1 MSFLTADNVSFQCFG
16 TTINLGN
23 LAALPVV
30 VGCALCS
37 SLLAIINK
45 YALVQF
51 PYPALLTALQYVTCV
66 VAVLALGQM
75 KLFEH
80 DPLRWE
86 MLWKFLPPASVFY
99 FAIYTNTQLL
109 KYANVRHLHRL
120 PILHAAARCTGRLL
134 LPQAGLAERHDIRVP
149 VCHPCWGSWDM
160 S

>member
-1 MSFLTADNVSFQCFG
+1 MSFLTADHVSFQCFG
-16 TTINLGN
+16 TTVNLGN

-30 VGCALCS
+30 VGYALCS

-51 PYPALLTALQYVTCV
+51 PYPALLTALQYLTCV
-66 VAVLALGQM
+66 IAVLALGQM
-75 KLFEH
+75 RMLEH

-109 KYANVRHLHRL
+109 KYANVDTFIVFRS
-120 PILHAAARCTGRLL
+120 CTPLL
-134 LPQAGLAERHDIRVP
+134 VALADYFFRKQAWPSADDLRVP
-149 VCHPCWGSWDM
+149 VCHPCWGSWDTF
-160 S
+160 